1 MDQEPDVIK
10 EQMAET
16 RVSLTDKIEKLE
28 DTLKGTVEST
38 LHTATDT
45 VENVTEKVEE
55 TVETVKEAVEGSVE
69 AVKETVQETVASVKE
84 AFNLRHHVQRHPWAM
99 LGGAVVLGFL
109 GGRLLGGAQ
118 RWRERRR
125 PRDDEHLFPRPG
137 TAAAQAPMP
146 TSAPARTRE
155 PERERQPEQQ
165 KSSWLSGLGETFGEE
180 LSKLKGLALGAT
192 FGTLRDMLT
201 ASVPDQLK
209 PQLTDVMNNVT
220 SKLGGR
226 VFEGPLFD
234 LNQDEGSKDTGH
246 DGHWHEAE
254 TGTTAGAA
262 AFDG

>member
-69 AVKETVQETVASVKE
+69 AVKETVQETVTSIKE
-84 AFNLRHHVQRHPWAM
+84 AFNLRRQVERHPWAM
-99 LGGAVVLGFL
+99 LGGAVLLGFF

-125 PRDDEHLFPRPG
+125 PRGDEHLFPRPG

-146 TSAPARTRE
+146 TSAPARTEE
-155 PERERQPEQQ
+155 PERERQPEEP

-201 ASVPDQLK
+201 ASVPDQLR

-226 VFEGPLFD
+226 VFEGPLID
-234 LNQDEGSKDTGH
+234 LNQEEGSRDTGH

-254 TGTTAGAA
+254 RGTTAGAA
-262 AFDG
+262 TFDG

>member
-28 DTLKGTVEST
+28 ETLKENVET
-38 LHTATDT
+38 ALHTATGT

-69 AVKETVQETVASVKE
+69 AVKETVHETVETVKE
-84 AFNLRHHVQRHPWAM
+84 AFNLRRHVQRHPWAM
-99 LGGAVVLGFL
+99 LGGAVMVGFL

-125 PRDDEHLFPRPG
+125 QRRDEHLFPRPG
-137 TAAAQAPMP
+137 TTAAQAPMP
-146 TSAPARTRE
+146 TSAPARAFEQE
-155 PERERQPEQQ
+155 PEREPEEQQ
-165 KSSWLSGLGETFGEE
+165 SSWLGHFGETFGDE

-192 FGTLRDMLT
+192 FGALRDMLT

-209 PQLTDVMNNVT
+209 PQLSDVMNNFT
-220 SKLGGR
+220 DKLGGR
-226 VFEGPLFD
+226 VFEGPLLD
-234 LNQDEGSKDTGH
+234 MNQEDGSKQSSH
-246 DGHWHEAE
+246 DGPWHEAE
-254 TGTTAGAA
+254 RGTTMGAPT
-262 AFDG
+262 FDG

>member
-1 MDQEPDVIK
+1 VIK

-28 DTLKGTVEST
+28 DTLKGNVET
-38 LHTATDT
+38 ALHTATDT

-69 AVKETVQETVASVKE
+69 AVKETVQETVTSFKE
-84 AFNLRHHVQRHPWAM
+84 AFNLRRHVQRHPWAM
-99 LGGAVVLGFL
+99 LGGAVVLGFF

-118 RWRERRR
+118 RWRERRQ
-125 PRDDEHLFPRPG
+125 PRRDEQLFPRRG

-146 TSAPARTRE
+146 TSAPARTQE
-155 PERERQPEQQ
+155 PEQERQPEEQ
-165 KSSWLSGLGETFGEE
+165 KSSWLGGLGETFGDE

-192 FGTLRDMLT
+192 LGTLRDMLT
-201 ASVPDQLK
+201 TSVPDQLK
-209 PQLTDVMNNVT
+209 PQLTDVMNSFT

-234 LNQDEGSKDTGH
+234 FNQEEGSRDTGH

-254 TGTTAGAA
+254 RGTTAAA
-262 AFDG
+262 ATFDG